1 MVFDRIVIHYDEIGI
16 KGSNRAVFE
25 KLLIRNI
32 LKKLGDLAYNCIRE
46 SGQLITFLE
55 DGSDL
60 DKVKDILR
68 RIPGIAFFSP
78 AARCGLDLDE
88 MKKLTLELLSGREFD
103 TFRIYTR
110 RANKDFPHRSMDINC
125 AIGDAVVEKYD
136 KKVKMKGADITVKVE
151 ISLKHVYVSLEQVP
165 GVGGLPTDQRQKVV
179 CMLSGGF
186 DSPVAAY
193 MMMKRGCEVIFV
205 HFNNKNQESCS
216 VKNKIIDL
224 AKQLSKYQIKTK
236 LYIIPFER
244 LQKEIIMNVHSEQ
257 RMLIYRRFMLKISS
271 AIAKIEKARFLVV
284 GDSLSQVASQT
295 LDNLE
300 ATYSGIDTNIF
311 TPLIGLHKKE
321 IMAISREIGTHDI
334 SEQPYGDCCSYFLPK
349 HPELHANKGLIL
361 ENEER
366 FDTDA
371 SVKDAVESAVLSEF

>member
-1 MVFDRIVIHYDEIGI
+1 
-16 KGSNRAVFE
+16 
-25 KLLIRNI
+25 
-32 LKKLGDLAYNCIRE
+32 
-46 SGQLITFLE
+46 
-55 DGSDL
+55 
-60 DKVKDILR
+60 
-68 RIPGIAFFSP
+68 
-78 AARCGLDLDE
+78 
-88 MKKLTLELLSGREFD
+88 
-103 TFRIYTR
+103 
-110 RANKDFPHRSMDINC
+110 
-125 AIGDAVVEKYD
+125 
-136 KKVKMKGADITVKVE
+136 
-151 ISLKHVYVSLEQVP
+151 VP